1 MLRTTPPI
9 IKIYEALGAISDQR
23 IELTQGL
30 FVEAKVYSSSREKY
44 YTVTY
49 DPANNSIMLN
59 DNGSYWKGYLGY
71 PGIAVLLLTGVL
83 PLQKEYSEILKDIP
97 RKEINTKNNNDFE
110 KTQKQIDT
118 IIIEKWWDIQS
129 FHKYIQNII
138 DEITK
143 KPLSYLGKKTLP
155 PKGN

>member
-1 MLRTTPPI
+1 
-9 IKIYEALGAISDQR
+9 
-23 IELTQGL
+23 LTHGI

-49 DPANNSIMLN
+49 DPANNAIMLN
-59 DNGSYWKGYLGY
+59 DNGAYWKGYLGY
-71 PGIAVLLLTGVL
+71 PGIAILLLTGFL

-118 IIIEKWWDIQS
+118 MIIEK
-129 FHKYIQNII
+129 
-138 DEITK
+138 
-143 KPLSYLGKKTLP
+143 
-155 PKGN
+155 

>member
-1 MLRTTPPI
+1 MLRTTPPV
-9 IKIYEALGAISDQR
+9 IKIYEALGAIADQR
-23 IELTQGL
+23 IELTQWL

-49 DPANNSIMLN
+49 DPANNAIMLN

-71 PGIAVLLLTGVL
+71 PGIAILLLTGVL

-97 RKEINTKNNNDFE
+97 RKEINIKNNNDFD
-110 KTQKQIDT
+110 KTQQQIDT
-118 IIIEKWWDIQS
+118 MIVEKWGALQA
-129 FHKYIQNII
+129 FHKYIQTI
-138 DEITK
+138 DILLQTNQ
-143 KPLSYLGKKTLP
+143 LSYLGKKTLP